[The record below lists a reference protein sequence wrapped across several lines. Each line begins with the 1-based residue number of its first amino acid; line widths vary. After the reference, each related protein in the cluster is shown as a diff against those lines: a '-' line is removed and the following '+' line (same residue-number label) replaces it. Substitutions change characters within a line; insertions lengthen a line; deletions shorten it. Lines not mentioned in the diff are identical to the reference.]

1 MAENKKEPTWLDMH
15 PFCAFMACNVDVSEH
30 NYDGKCK
37 CLSCHPG
44 TMYCNNGC
52 SWHTQLMNERLDE
65 ESSFDNRCIRCM
77 KQQEKQK

>member
-1 MAENKKEPTWLDMH
+1 MAEETKTPTWSDTH
-15 PFCAFMACNVDVSEH
+15 PFCAFMSCNVLVSEH
-30 NYDGKCK
+30 NNNGECK

-44 TMYCNNGC
+44 MAYCNNGC
-52 SWHTQLMNERLDE
+52 SWYESLMQERWNE